1 VARKRL
7 HAERPAARAEP
18 SALRLSCI
26 FYRADSGNEPV
37 REWLKDTVPAGA
49 RKTIGGDIKTVQAM
63 WPLDKPLV
71 DHLGAGLWEVCST
84 HDKIEYRVIVTL
96 AGSTMVLLHGFIK
109 TSTKT
114 RKADIDLALKREGKL
129 GENEM
134 KNKHVGSTLD
144 SLFEELGE
152 LEEVNA
158 LAAKKILALQT
169 ERRMKE
175 LGLTTTTL
183 AARMGTSRNQVH
195 RVLDEDDAGITLK
208 VLFRLSKALQM
219 PLRVTFDEAP
229 FPRRAEPRR
238 ARTKA
243 HERRASKS
251 RGVVKR
257 ITERRRAG

>member
-1 VARKRL
+1 
-7 HAERPAARAEP
+7 
-18 SALRLSCI
+18 
-26 FYRADSGNEPV
+26 
-37 REWLKDTVPAGA
+37 
-49 RKTIGGDIKTVQAM
+49 M
-63 WPLDKPLV
+63 
-71 DHLGAGLWEVCST
+71 
-84 HDKIEYRVIVTL
+84 
-96 AGSTMVLLHGFIK
+96 
-109 TSTKT
+109 
-114 RKADIDLALKREGKL
+114 
-129 GENEM
+129 
-134 KNKHVGSTLD
+134 NKHVGSTLD

-219 PLRVTFDEAP
+219 PLRVAFDEAP
-229 FPRRAEPRR
+229 AAQRREPRR

-243 HERRASKS
+243 HGRQASKG
-251 RGVVKR
+251 RRVA
-257 ITERRRAG
+257 ERRRVG